1 MAFRTLRYRIC
12 SNSHKLKH
20 LGIVIVNSVKVGHV
34 QYAILASLQMCVY
47 TKPHP
52 KITRDS
58 LIELSMQFFFSSSRY
73 YSYALQQGIV
83 EWNAL

>member
-1 MAFRTLRYRIC
+1 MAFRKLRYRIC
-12 SNSHKLKH
+12 SSSHTLKH

-58 LIELSMQFFFSSSRY
+58 LIELSMHFFFQARDTTAMVFGST
-73 YSYALQQGIV
+73 L
-83 EWNAL
+83 

>member
-1 MAFRTLRYRIC
+1 MAFRKLRYRIC
-12 SNSHKLKH
+12 SNSHTLKH

-47 TKPHP
+47 TKPN
-52 KITRDS
+52 
-58 LIELSMQFFFSSSRY
+58 SMQFFFSSSRY